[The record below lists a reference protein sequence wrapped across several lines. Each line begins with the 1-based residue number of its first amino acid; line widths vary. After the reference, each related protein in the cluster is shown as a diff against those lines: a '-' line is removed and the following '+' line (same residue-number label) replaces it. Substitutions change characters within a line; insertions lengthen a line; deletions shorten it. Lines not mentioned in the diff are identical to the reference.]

1 MKRNSIIVGVLVLI
15 CSLSLIFVSG
25 CAKKQ
30 TVKSDTTKAETIK
43 GEASMT
49 DILADETAKSKAG
62 WVAFKK
68 KEAARKALLAEASS
82 FKDIPFA
89 FDRYDLSAEARNILG
104 GLADWLAKQ
113 VGWEVTIEGHCDN
126 RGTVEYNLALGE
138 RRAEAAKTY
147 LTSLG
152 ITGERIATISYGEE
166 MPLDPADNEEAWAK
180 NRRDHFL
187 LDLNK

>member
-25 CAKKQ
+25 CATKQ
-30 TVKSDTTKAETIK
+30 AVKSETETIK
-43 GEASMT
+43 GEASMN